1 MGRPSLAEQ
10 RRVEICRA
18 LQSCVIRN
26 GSYEMTSVKDI
37 AQEAGMAAG
46 MLHHYFESKDDILLV
61 TAEMVLLELQ
71 NHLSDLLRI
80 KDAAEREKMLE
91 ELLGDNEQNR
101 FYIML
106 QAMALAMPTVKK
118 LAQSIFENRAAAWQ
132 AGGDAGYPGRTAG
145 IPRERPGKGQ
155 SRCGSDDLPAVQRA
169 DHPQGRTERRRAA
182 DDSGYPAGA
191 FPIGLNYNRH
201 ALRGVLFCG
210 VGKGFLA
217 AGVAVWEDS

>member
-46 MLHHYFESKDDILLV
+46 MLHHYFESKDDILQV

-106 QAMALAMPTVKK
+106 QAMALAMPTEFRGSDPEKAKADADRMTFLLCSALTTPKGV
-118 LAQSIFENRAAAWQ
+118 QSAAARQ
-132 AGGDAGYPGRTAG
+132 MTAD
-145 IPRERPGKGQ
+145 ILQE
-155 SRCGSDDLPAVQRA
+155 L
-169 DHPQGRTERRRAA
+169 
-182 DDSGYPAGA
+182 
-191 FPIGLNYNRH
+191 FPLG
-201 ALRGVLFCG
+201 
-210 VGKGFLA
+210 
-217 AGVAVWEDS
+217 

>member
-71 NHLSDLLRI
+71 NHLNDLLRI

-106 QAMALAMPTVKK
+106 QAMALAMPAVNELLLGKQEEMRDI
-118 LAQSIFENRAAAWQ
+118 LA
-132 AGGDAGYPGRTAG
+132 
-145 IPRERPGKGQ
+145 ERLEF
-155 SRCGSDDLPAVQRA
+155 RGSDPEKAKA
-169 DHPQGRTERRRAA
+169 DADRMTFLLCSALTHPQGRTERRRAA

-217 AGVAVWEDS
+217 AGVAVREDS

>member
-101 FYIML
+101 FYIM
-106 QAMALAMPTVKK
+106 ALAMPAVNELLLGKQEEMRDI
-118 LAQSIFENRAAAWQ
+118 LAERLEFRGSDPEKAKADADRMTFLLCSALTTPKGVQSAAARQ
-132 AGGDAGYPGRTAG
+132 MTADTLQ
-145 IPRERPGKGQ
+145 E
-155 SRCGSDDLPAVQRA
+155 L
-169 DHPQGRTERRRAA
+169 
-182 DDSGYPAGA
+182 
-191 FPIGLNYNRH
+191 FPLG
-201 ALRGVLFCG
+201 
-210 VGKGFLA
+210 
-217 AGVAVWEDS
+217 

>member
-10 RRVEICRA
+10 RRVEICQA

-106 QAMALAMPTVKK
+106 QAMALAMPAVNELLLGKQEEMRDI
-118 LAQSIFENRAAAWQ
+118 LA
-132 AGGDAGYPGRTAG
+132 
-145 IPRERPGKGQ
+145 ERLEF
-155 SRCGSDDLPAVQRA
+155 RGSDPEKAKADADRMTFPAVQR
-169 DHPQGRTERRRAA
+169 
-182 DDSGYPAGA
+182 S
-191 FPIGLNYNRH
+191 
-201 ALRGVLFCG
+201 
-210 VGKGFLA
+210 
-217 AGVAVWEDS
+217 

>member
-71 NHLSDLLRI
+71 NPPERPAAHQGCRGER
-80 KDAAEREKMLE
+80 KDA
-91 ELLGDNEQNR
+91 
-101 FYIML
+101 
-106 QAMALAMPTVKK
+106 
-118 LAQSIFENRAAAWQ
+118 
-132 AGGDAGYPGRTAG
+132 GG
-145 IPRERPGKGQ
+145 
-155 SRCGSDDLPAVQRA
+155 
-169 DHPQGRTERRRAA
+169 
-182 DDSGYPAGA
+182 
-191 FPIGLNYNRH
+191 
-201 ALRGVLFCG
+201 
-210 VGKGFLA
+210 A
-217 AGVAVWEDS
+217 AGR

>member
-106 QAMALAMPTVKK
+106 QAMALAMPAVNELLLGKQEEMRDI
-118 LAQSIFENRAAAWQ
+118 LAERLEFRGSDPEKAKADADRMTFLLCSALTTPKGVQSAAARQ
-132 AGGDAGYPGRTAG
+132 MTADTLQELFPLGYITTGTPYGACFFVG
-145 IPRERPGKGQ
+145 WGKDFLRQ
-155 SRCGSDDLPAVQRA
+155 VLRC
-169 DHPQGRTERRRAA
+169 RRIH
-182 DDSGYPAGA
+182 DT
-191 FPIGLNYNRH
+191 I
-201 ALRGVLFCG
+201 
-210 VGKGFLA
+210 
-217 AGVAVWEDS
+217 

>member
-46 MLHHYFESKDDILLV
+46 MLHHYFESKDDILQV

-80 KDAAEREKMLE
+80 KDAAEREKMSCWA
-91 ELLGDNEQNR
+91 
-101 FYIML
+101 I
-106 QAMALAMPTVKK
+106 T
-118 LAQSIFENRAAAWQ
+118 S
-132 AGGDAGYPGRTAG
+132 RTG
-145 IPRERPGKGQ
+145 FTSCCRPWLWP
-155 SRCGSDDLPAVQRA
+155 C
-169 DHPQGRTERRRAA
+169 RR
-182 DDSGYPAGA
+182 
-191 FPIGLNYNRH
+191 
-201 ALRGVLFCG
+201 
-210 VGKGFLA
+210 
-217 AGVAVWEDS
+217 

>member
-71 NHLSDLLRI
+71 NHLSELLRI

-106 QAMALAMPTVKK
+106 QAMPAVNELLLGKQEEMRDILAERLEFRGSDPEKAKADADRMTFLLCSALTTPKGV
-118 LAQSIFENRAAAWQ
+118 QSAAARQ
-132 AGGDAGYPGRTAG
+132 MTADTLQ
-145 IPRERPGKGQ
+145 E
-155 SRCGSDDLPAVQRA
+155 L
-169 DHPQGRTERRRAA
+169 
-182 DDSGYPAGA
+182 
-191 FPIGLNYNRH
+191 FPLG
-201 ALRGVLFCG
+201 
-210 VGKGFLA
+210 
-217 AGVAVWEDS
+217 

>member
-106 QAMALAMPTVKK
+106 QAMATVNELLLGKQEEMRDILAERLEFRGSDPEKAKADADRMTFLLCSALTTPKGV
-118 LAQSIFENRAAAWQ
+118 QSAAARQ
-132 AGGDAGYPGRTAG
+132 MTADTLQ
-145 IPRERPGKGQ
+145 E
-155 SRCGSDDLPAVQRA
+155 L
-169 DHPQGRTERRRAA
+169 
-182 DDSGYPAGA
+182 
-191 FPIGLNYNRH
+191 FPLG
-201 ALRGVLFCG
+201 
-210 VGKGFLA
+210 
-217 AGVAVWEDS
+217 

>member
-26 GSYEMTSVKDI
+26 GSYD
-37 AQEAGMAAG
+37 MAAG

-106 QAMALAMPTVKK
+106 QAMALAMPAVNELLLGKQEEMRDI
-118 LAQSIFENRAAAWQ
+118 LAERLEFRGSDPEKAKADADRMTFLLCSALTTPKGVQSAAARQ
-132 AGGDAGYPGRTAG
+132 MTADTLQ
-145 IPRERPGKGQ
+145 E
-155 SRCGSDDLPAVQRA
+155 L
-169 DHPQGRTERRRAA
+169 
-182 DDSGYPAGA
+182 
-191 FPIGLNYNRH
+191 FPLG
-201 ALRGVLFCG
+201 
-210 VGKGFLA
+210 
-217 AGVAVWEDS
+217 

>member
-61 TAEMVLLELQ
+61 TAEMVLQLQ
-71 NHLSDLLRI
+71 NHLNDLLRI

-106 QAMALAMPTVKK
+106 QAMALAMTAVNELLLGKQEEMRDI
-118 LAQSIFENRAAAWQ
+118 LAERLEFRGSDPEKAKADADRMTFLLCSALTTPKGVQSAAARQ
-132 AGGDAGYPGRTAG
+132 MTADTLQ
-145 IPRERPGKGQ
+145 E
-155 SRCGSDDLPAVQRA
+155 L
-169 DHPQGRTERRRAA
+169 
-182 DDSGYPAGA
+182 
-191 FPIGLNYNRH
+191 FPLG
-201 ALRGVLFCG
+201 
-210 VGKGFLA
+210 
-217 AGVAVWEDS
+217 

>member
-18 LQSCVIRN
+18 LQICVIRN

-106 QAMALAMPTVKK
+106 QAMALAMPAVNELLLGKQEEMRDI
-118 LAQSIFENRAAAWQ
+118 LAERLEFRGSDPEKAKADADRMTFLLCSALTTPKGVQSAAARQ
-132 AGGDAGYPGRTAG
+132 MTADTLQ
-145 IPRERPGKGQ
+145 E
-155 SRCGSDDLPAVQRA
+155 L
-169 DHPQGRTERRRAA
+169 
-182 DDSGYPAGA
+182 
-191 FPIGLNYNRH
+191 FPLG
-201 ALRGVLFCG
+201 
-210 VGKGFLA
+210 
-217 AGVAVWEDS
+217 

>member
-80 KDAAEREKMLE
+80 KDAALGIVLVNQIEKIIELVVR
-91 ELLGDNEQNR
+91 ELLFQLLRQIILDVLDGL
-101 FYIML
+101 FI
-106 QAMALAMPTVKK
+106 
-118 LAQSIFENRAAAWQ
+118 I
-132 AGGDAGYPGRTAG
+132 G
-145 IPRERPGKGQ
+145 I
-155 SRCGSDDLPAVQRA
+155 C
-169 DHPQGRTERRRAA
+169 
-182 DDSGYPAGA
+182 
-191 FPIGLNYNRH
+191 
-201 ALRGVLFCG
+201 
-210 VGKGFLA
+210 
-217 AGVAVWEDS
+217 

>member
-106 QAMALAMPTVKK
+106 QAMALAMPAVNELLLGKQGMER
-118 LAQSIFENRAAAWQ
+118 LYNARAWQ
-132 AGGDAGYPGRTAG
+132 AGGDAGYL
-145 IPRERPGKGQ
+145 
-155 SRCGSDDLPAVQRA
+155 S
-169 DHPQGRTERRRAA
+169 
-182 DDSGYPAGA
+182 
-191 FPIGLNYNRH
+191 
-201 ALRGVLFCG
+201 
-210 VGKGFLA
+210 
-217 AGVAVWEDS
+217 

>member
-61 TAEMVLLELQ
+61 TAEMVLLEL
-71 NHLSDLLRI
+71 RI

-106 QAMALAMPTVKK
+106 QAMALAMPAVNELLLGKQEEMRDI
-118 LAQSIFENRAAAWQ
+118 LAERLEFRGSDPEKAKADADRMTFLLCSALTTPKGVQSAAARQ
-132 AGGDAGYPGRTAG
+132 MTAD
-145 IPRERPGKGQ
+145 ILQE
-155 SRCGSDDLPAVQRA
+155 L
-169 DHPQGRTERRRAA
+169 
-182 DDSGYPAGA
+182 
-191 FPIGLNYNRH
+191 FPLG
-201 ALRGVLFCG
+201 
-210 VGKGFLA
+210 
-217 AGVAVWEDS
+217 

>member
-61 TAEMVLLELQ
+61 TAEMELQ

-106 QAMALAMPTVKK
+106 QAMALAMPTVNK
-118 LAQSIFENRAAAWQ
+118 LLLGKQEEMRDILAERLEFRGSDPEKAKADADRMTFLLCSALTTPKGVQSAAARQ
-132 AGGDAGYPGRTAG
+132 MTADTLQ
-145 IPRERPGKGQ
+145 E
-155 SRCGSDDLPAVQRA
+155 L
-169 DHPQGRTERRRAA
+169 
-182 DDSGYPAGA
+182 
-191 FPIGLNYNRH
+191 FPLG
-201 ALRGVLFCG
+201 
-210 VGKGFLA
+210 
-217 AGVAVWEDS
+217 

>member
-46 MLHHYFESKDDILLV
+46 MLHHYFESKDDILQV

-80 KDAAEREKMLE
+80 KDAALGIVLVNQIEKIIELVVR
-91 ELLGDNEQNR
+91 ELLFQLLRQIILDVLDGLFIID
-101 FYIML
+101 IIL
-106 QAMALAMPTVKK
+106 QKIVFHSHTYYCL
-118 LAQSIFENRAAAWQ
+118 
-132 AGGDAGYPGRTAG
+132 
-145 IPRERPGKGQ
+145 KG
-155 SRCGSDDLPAVQRA
+155 
-169 DHPQGRTERRRAA
+169 
-182 DDSGYPAGA
+182 
-191 FPIGLNYNRH
+191 
-201 ALRGVLFCG
+201 
-210 VGKGFLA
+210 
-217 AGVAVWEDS
+217 

>member
-106 QAMALAMPTVKK
+106 QAMALAMPAVNELLLGKQGMER
-118 LAQSIFENRAAAWQ
+118 LYNARV
-132 AGGDAGYPGRTAG
+132 AGYLGRTAG

-217 AGVAVWEDS
+217 AGVAVREDS

>member
-71 NHLSDLLRI
+71 NHLSDLLGKQEEMRDI
-80 KDAAEREKMLE
+80 LAERLEFRGSDPEKAKADADRMTF
-91 ELLGDNEQNR
+91 LLCS
-101 FYIML
+101 
-106 QAMALAMPTVKK
+106 ALTTPKGV
-118 LAQSIFENRAAAWQ
+118 QSAAARQ
-132 AGGDAGYPGRTAG
+132 MTADTLQ
-145 IPRERPGKGQ
+145 E
-155 SRCGSDDLPAVQRA
+155 L
-169 DHPQGRTERRRAA
+169 
-182 DDSGYPAGA
+182 
-191 FPIGLNYNRH
+191 FPLG
-201 ALRGVLFCG
+201 
-210 VGKGFLA
+210 
-217 AGVAVWEDS
+217 

>member
-106 QAMALAMPTVKK
+106 QAMAAVNELLLGKQEEMRDILAERLEFRGSDPEKAKADADRMTFLLCSALTTPKGV
-118 LAQSIFENRAAAWQ
+118 QSAAARQ
-132 AGGDAGYPGRTAG
+132 MTADTLQ
-145 IPRERPGKGQ
+145 E
-155 SRCGSDDLPAVQRA
+155 L
-169 DHPQGRTERRRAA
+169 
-182 DDSGYPAGA
+182 
-191 FPIGLNYNRH
+191 FPLG
-201 ALRGVLFCG
+201 
-210 VGKGFLA
+210 
-217 AGVAVWEDS
+217 

>member
-46 MLHHYFESKDDILLV
+46 MLHHYFESKDDILQV

-91 ELLGDNEQNR
+91 ELLGDNER
-101 FYIML
+101 
-106 QAMALAMPTVKK
+106 
-118 LAQSIFENRAAAWQ
+118 
-132 AGGDAGYPGRTAG
+132 
-145 IPRERPGKGQ
+145 
-155 SRCGSDDLPAVQRA
+155 
-169 DHPQGRTERRRAA
+169 
-182 DDSGYPAGA
+182 
-191 FPIGLNYNRH
+191 
-201 ALRGVLFCG
+201 
-210 VGKGFLA
+210 
-217 AGVAVWEDS
+217 

>member
-1 MGRPSLAEQ
+1 M
-10 RRVEICRA
+10 EICRA

-106 QAMALAMPTVKK
+106 QAMALAMPAVNELLLGKQEEMRDI
-118 LAQSIFENRAAAWQ
+118 LAERAYRA
-132 AGGDAGYPGRTAG
+132 PPRGR
-145 IPRERPGKGQ
+145 
-155 SRCGSDDLPAVQRA
+155 
-169 DHPQGRTERRRAA
+169 
-182 DDSGYPAGA
+182 
-191 FPIGLNYNRH
+191 
-201 ALRGVLFCG
+201 
-210 VGKGFLA
+210 
-217 AGVAVWEDS
+217 

>member
-1 MGRPSLAEQ
+1 MKVLFIVIGIIILITAIIALTRITVPFSKEEKRMGRPSLAEQ

-106 QAMALAMPTVKK
+106 QAMALAMPAVNELLLGKQEEMRDI
-118 LAQSIFENRAAAWQ
+118 LAERLEFRGSDPEKAKADADRMTFLLCSALTTPKGVQSAAARQ
-132 AGGDAGYPGRTAG
+132 MTADTLQ
-145 IPRERPGKGQ
+145 E
-155 SRCGSDDLPAVQRA
+155 L
-169 DHPQGRTERRRAA
+169 
-182 DDSGYPAGA
+182 
-191 FPIGLNYNRH
+191 FPLG
-201 ALRGVLFCG
+201 
-210 VGKGFLA
+210 
-217 AGVAVWEDS
+217 

>member
-106 QAMALAMPTVKK
+106 QAKQEEMRDILAERLEFRGSDPEKAKADADRMTFLLCSALTTPKGV
-118 LAQSIFENRAAAWQ
+118 QSAAARQ
-132 AGGDAGYPGRTAG
+132 MTADTLQ
-145 IPRERPGKGQ
+145 E
-155 SRCGSDDLPAVQRA
+155 L
-169 DHPQGRTERRRAA
+169 
-182 DDSGYPAGA
+182 
-191 FPIGLNYNRH
+191 FPLG
-201 ALRGVLFCG
+201 
-210 VGKGFLA
+210 
-217 AGVAVWEDS
+217 